1 MIKRNAEPY
10 AVGNTASQTPEYTAG
25 GNVPSQA
32 AESAAPGDVP
42 SQTTEHTA
50 IGNITS
56 QAAEPSAA
64 PGDISSQITEKPAA
78 GDVPFHML
86 AAAQK
91 QKKPSVNMN
100 QIVGSQDILLICLDT
115 LRYDAAIQEESAGTT
130 PVLNQYG
137 PWEKRQAPGNFTWPS
152 HHSMFSGFLPAPFDA
167 KHIADQELLFFPKGI
182 GLGKKGPESA
192 YCFSGSTVMDGLA
205 QEGYDTWCVGG
216 VAFFDK
222 RSDMGK
228 VFPGYFQK
236 SYWNPSF
243 GCPVKDSTRNQVD
256 FILKKLAPADPQK
269 RIFLYLNVDA
279 IHYPNYFYLDGAEHD
294 SLDSHKAALRYVDG
308 ELGRLFDEWKN
319 MRGGAFVICCS
330 DHGTCYGEDGCHFHG
345 INHPVVNTV
354 PYKHFF
360 L

>member
-152 HHSMFSGFLPAPFDA
+152 HHSILSLFSFFFVPLGFIVAFSLFLLS
-167 KHIADQELLFFPKGI
+167 HFFHFLFFI
-182 GLGKKGPESA
+182 LILL
-192 YCFSGSTVMDGLA
+192 CFYRFCFT
-205 QEGYDTWCVGG
+205 
-216 VAFFDK
+216 
-222 RSDMGK
+222 
-228 VFPGYFQK
+228 
-236 SYWNPSF
+236 
-243 GCPVKDSTRNQVD
+243 
-256 FILKKLAPADPQK
+256 
-269 RIFLYLNVDA
+269 
-279 IHYPNYFYLDGAEHD
+279 
-294 SLDSHKAALRYVDG
+294 
-308 ELGRLFDEWKN
+308 
-319 MRGGAFVICCS
+319 
-330 DHGTCYGEDGCHFHG
+330 
-345 INHPVVNTV
+345 
-354 PYKHFF
+354 
-360 L
+360 